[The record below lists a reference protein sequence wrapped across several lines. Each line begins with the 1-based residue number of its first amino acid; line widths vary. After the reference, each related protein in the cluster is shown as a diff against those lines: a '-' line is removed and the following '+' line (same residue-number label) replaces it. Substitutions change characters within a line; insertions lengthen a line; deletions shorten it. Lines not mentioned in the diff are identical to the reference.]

1 MQINEFF
8 TTTEFAPLL
17 GVKTQTVH
25 KGYCLN
31 GNYLSIVPLK
41 LPNGRLLW
49 PKAAVEALLNGGAK

>member
-1 MQINEFF
+1 MQINECFA
-8 TTTEFAPLL
+8 TTEFAPLL

-31 GNYLSIVPLK
+31 GHYLGIRPIK

-49 PKAAVEALLNGGAK
+49 PKADVQALLAGGAQ